1 MNQRSMQFLERSRI
15 FAREKRCCRIARM
28 FESGMKFIESGQH
41 GTLRPRAYESPTFQ
55 GIMLPLAWGFNLNK
69 GRRIVFVAQSVNP
82 GNEPRNLSPSVHIA
96 RFVISRRPSK
106 SALRTCE
113 TAAAS
118 GPVAAV
124 S

>member
-1 MNQRSMQFLERSRI
+1 MQFLERSRI
-15 FAREKRCCRIARM
+15 FAGEKRCCRIARM

-41 GTLRPRAYESPTFQ
+41 GALRPPRIRITHLS
-55 GIMLPLAWGFNLNK
+55 GMLPLAWGFNLNN
-69 GRRIVFVAQSVNP
+69 GGGLCSLPNQSILGMNR
-82 GNEPRNLSPSVHIA
+82 GTRFPSVHIA

-113 TAAAS
+113 TAAES